1 MVFVVALVL
10 WCVLHL
16 RSLDRQFGFA
26 LPNWGR
32 IPGLLMI
39 AAGGGMVVWCGG
51 ILANVG
57 IFESP
62 GSRMFPRD
70 LVVIGPFRYIRN
82 PMSFGATALFA
93 GVGLWLRSISI
104 LLFSAILF
112 LIFHCVAVR
121 VEEPGLEKRFGN
133 SYVVYKR
140 TVGRWI
146 PRLGDLKRRFED

>member
-1 MVFVVALVL
+1 
-10 WCVLHL
+10 
-16 RSLDRQFGFA
+16 
-26 LPNWGR
+26 
-32 IPGLLMI
+32 
-39 AAGGGMVVWCGG
+39 
-51 ILANVG
+51 
-57 IFESP
+57 
-62 GSRMFPRD
+62 
-70 LVVIGPFRYIRN
+70 
-82 PMSFGATALFA
+82 MSFGATALFA

-146 PRLGDLKRRFED
+146 PRL